1 MGTKFTDIYNCFL
14 GRITDDMYMEMTPM
28 DTVKDLQKLL
38 IHAIPNFEFPRPVLI
53 NNYTIETVEKL
64 NEDVTEDD
72 FIIGY
77 IWNEI
82 DEDEYADDLTSQ
94 TVVVENSHF
103 NVDLTHEEINIL
115 AIIMMEEWLQRQIT
129 SVENTRMKYTSSEFK
144 MSSQANHL
152 SKLLTLLA
160 EVQRQ
165 STHMQRLYKRRRVND
180 ETQRIESN

>member
-1 MGTKFTDIYNCFL
+1 M
-14 GRITDDMYMEMTPM
+14 
-28 DTVKDLQKLL
+28 
-38 IHAIPNFEFPRPVLI
+38 
-53 NNYTIETVEKL
+53 
-64 NEDVTEDD
+64 
-72 FIIGY
+72 
-77 IWNEI
+77 
-82 DEDEYADDLTSQ
+82 TSQ
-94 TVVVENSHF
+94 TVIVENSHF

-129 SVENTRMKYTSSEFK
+129 SVETTRMKYTSSEFK

-180 ETQRIESN
+180 DTKQIESNWQVLRFGKYNNGQN